1 MYRKPLFKLSNFSW
15 PLRKFASRFPWP
27 GNKTSQNTLS
37 LKFLY
42 VPSTKHKFRAYWK
55 IDDFW
60 LDAFDWIG
68 HFTFLWYPLHL
79 KKTFM
84 IIFCP
89 QGGYCWQSTARDEG
103 DNLVWHLPGAFCIKN
118 PRHWSPI
125 EPLVFPLCIPLL
137 PQMLFR
143 VTLIIIILI
152 SILLL
157 LIIIRVPINPS
168 LNPAATLVFPTLP
181 KH

>member
-79 KKTFM
+79 KKNLYDHFLPPGR
-84 IIFCP
+84 ILLAIYCP
-89 QGGYCWQSTARDEG
+89 RWRWQSGLT
-103 DNLVWHLPGAFCIKN
+103 P
-118 PRHWSPI
+118 PR
-125 EPLVFPLCIPLL
+125 
-137 PQMLFR
+137 
-143 VTLIIIILI
+143 
-152 SILLL
+152 SILHRKPSTLKPYRAP
-157 LIIIRVPINPS
+157 RVPSVHPTPAPNALPS
-168 LNPAATLVFPTLP
+168 HPHHHHPHQHPTSP
-181 KH
+181 HHHPRFYQS